1 VECNCFK
8 ICLYAHKGYD
18 ISVENIHK
26 HIRSINIQGK
36 LLSKTE
42 GLGFSCL
49 FVSVG

>member
-1 VECNCFK
+1 MECNCFK

-26 HIRSINIQGK
+26 HIQVNIQGE

-42 GLGFSCL
+42 GLGLSCL